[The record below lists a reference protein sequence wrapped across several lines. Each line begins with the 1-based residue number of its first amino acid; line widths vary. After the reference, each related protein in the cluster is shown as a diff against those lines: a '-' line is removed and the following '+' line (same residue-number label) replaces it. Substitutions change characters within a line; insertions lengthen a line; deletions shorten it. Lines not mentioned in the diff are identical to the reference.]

1 VIKPTAVI
9 VLTGLMAVTTGIA
22 SAQPVHDISRA
33 RHPHLAAAQRA
44 CDRADRAIHAAQE
57 ANEFDL
63 GGHAQ
68 RALQLLDQA
77 NAELKQAATTSNQ
90 QHAMGHP

>member
-1 VIKPTAVI
+1 MTKPSAAI
-9 VLTGLMAVTTGIA
+9 LLAGLMAFTAGIA
-22 SAQPVHDISRA
+22 SAQPVHNISKT

-44 CDRADRAIHAAQE
+44 CDRADQAIHAAQA

-68 RALQLLDQA
+68 HALQLLDQA
-77 NAELKQAATTSNQ
+77 NAELKEAAMTSNQ